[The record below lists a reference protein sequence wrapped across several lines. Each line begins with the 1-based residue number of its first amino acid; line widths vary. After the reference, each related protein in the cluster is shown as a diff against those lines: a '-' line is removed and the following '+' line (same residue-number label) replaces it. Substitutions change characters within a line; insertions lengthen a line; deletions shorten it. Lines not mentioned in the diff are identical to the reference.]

1 MTLRLFEITQ
11 QLREL
16 EILADSE
23 DIPDDVLRDTIEGLT
38 GDFETKAVAT
48 AKFILSL
55 EATADAIKEVATAAE
70 IRAKRVQK
78 RADQVRHYLL
88 LQFQMINHRKIDSP
102 ELVIARRANPV
113 SVQVTD
119 EAAIPKDYFVQPPPP
134 PPNLD
139 KKAVKKAL
147 QAGTAVPGAFLES
160 GEHLRITL

>member
-23 DIPDDVLRDTIEGLT
+23 DIPEDVLRDTIEGLT

-55 EATADAIKEVATAAE
+55 EATAEAIKAAADAMA

-78 RADQVRHYLL
+78 RADAVRHYLL
-88 LQFQMINHRKIDSP
+88 LQFQMIDHRKLDTP

-113 SVQVTD
+113 AVQVSD
-119 EAAIPKDYFVQPPPP
+119 EAAIPRDYFVQPPPP
-134 PPNLD
+134 PPKLD
-139 KKAVKKAL
+139 KKAVKDAL
-147 QAGTAVPGAFLES
+147 QAGATVPGAYLES